1 MAAAV
6 DVNLSQLSSFTSLP
20 ESTFSNLLSN
30 PTSELVKTLLTQ
42 ISSKALEYET
52 VKSENVRLV
61 VELENAVRTGDTKN
75 RLLKSSV
82 EKGLKEAEELRQ
94 KLQAEGRLFHTSTC
108 CLRPSNLKWFVEV
121 AKISLEAEFRSIK
134 ASSSSCTAEVLSL
147 QQRITELESS
157 NRDKLTLLESK
168 SKAFDDLASELSEK
182 HKKTLDL
189 RRDIST
195 HEQTIRSINA
205 TASSAKYRE
214 QSLQQEIE
222 SLRRNNEWLDQEL
235 KTKTAEFSKFRKEK
249 SAHIAELQRQN
260 NDASTAI
267 DAANRTE
274 QTLRT
279 RLEEVNQKAD
289 EFLLQTQQLRE
300 EAARQEESFR
310 TELDSSHRLAEL
322 LQNAVDTERL
332 RQQELQSQ
340 LDETKENAAEQLGK
354 VNAEIETEHQDR
366 LAAENR
372 IAELEVQI
380 ERLEADAML
389 ESQHVAVPRTP
400 RPMVNGNVRGTS
412 TPDRSPSRTFSP
424 APSLL
429 RGGLNFTQL
438 FSEYN
443 SVKAQLEAEKRR
455 NVHLSSTIDE
465 MLQGLA
471 AKKPEFDELQAERDR
486 FQSEVVEMSLSLDS
500 VCKQRD
506 QAKKDARRWEG
517 QVAGLGREGDV
528 LRQQLRD
535 LSSQVK
541 VLLMEINA
549 SNEGLAGYSPEER
562 LRLEQLARGELDEE
576 SSSDGTDTDRFISQN
591 LVIYRNISDLQEQNT
606 KLLRLTRELG
616 TQMEGEEALT
626 QKNQA
631 TQMVEQIESLR
642 QHNERLA
649 DEAKTLSTQSQ
660 SYIQERDMFRRMLS
674 HRGQF
679 PPPESEL
686 GSMFGESVGGRPVT
700 PSRHNLQNSIE
711 RSPTSKELA
720 DHVKALKEMQI
731 HFDSYRQEAAS
742 DRSTLKDQVDSLS
755 KKSAELRAEVSR
767 RNSEVTLAHE
777 RYEMLQSNYSM
788 LKNENTE
795 LQKRSHTLSDR
806 AAQQDM
812 KVQQVAEDLVEA
824 KGVIESLRNETAN
837 LKAEKEFWRTIEKRL
852 TDDNAHLI
860 NERERLSTL
869 NINLQTMQ
877 NEHEHLDKTS
887 RRRLESQIEALERE
901 LNGLKRKLAD
911 EAENSRNLNQ
921 RREYEQQQSQK
932 RIDDLISSISST
944 REELASVRTTRDHL
958 QIRLDEMTMEVRNA
972 ESRLHVLQSQG
983 ATSSNAALPAT
994 TGSPLINSNQPSVER
1009 EHELVTEITNLKREL
1024 ELSRSDL
1031 DNVKVQMEQYKAI
1044 SQSSEEELQSLN
1056 DTQDQYRQ
1064 EMDSIITE
1072 RDAKIQEMQQRF
1084 ELVQSELTKLEAEFS
1099 TLQAEKVDSD
1109 QRLEEQKSAFEA
1121 EVSRIKDWAERKESE
1136 ARFHQED
1143 LKVQAEIAQQAQ
1155 QNYENELVKHA
1166 DAARNLQKA
1175 RAEFSQLKLEAIEL
1189 RTEAESARAS
1199 LSQSEVSWVEA
1210 KEHYEQEILD
1220 LKARREDTHK
1230 QNQLLHKQLENVN
1243 SQIIALQHKQSVN
1256 QDTEEDAPNLQ
1267 TSGHDNLQEL
1277 ISYLRRE
1284 KEIVDVQL
1292 ELSSQESK
1300 RLRQQYEHTQSQLD
1314 ETRLKLNQQRR
1325 AEENSERNALN
1336 HNKLVETINE
1346 LNLNRE
1352 SNVTLRLEKNQAQ
1365 SSLVEKSKLV
1375 EELREQ
1381 IQLLDTKVR
1390 ELEDMAE
1397 SQQEDLRMVQEAR
1410 ERFEQRYHDILN
1422 RSDAVDPAEFE
1433 SLKEQ
1438 LKALQTERDT
1448 LLSAKEALQGQVD
1461 EIPDQIQ
1468 KLQEKADERLE
1479 ESRNKLK
1486 EQAKAKSREQTT
1498 KINEKDAALRSALQT
1513 ASEEKDSFKKQI
1525 ATLQEDLDVARAA
1538 RDQAQTMQEA
1548 AQDETAKARSQI
1560 GVEDGQITGD
1570 DTENTNQAEILQLR
1584 GEIQMARARADEEA
1598 GRLTQLQHNF
1608 ESSQTR
1614 GLFLENQLVSSI
1626 HDHWRSKLI
1635 RDKGYYAAKP

>member
-1 MAAAV
+1 M
-6 DVNLSQLSSFTSLP
+6 
-20 ESTFSNLLSN
+20 
-30 PTSELVKTLLTQ
+30 
-42 ISSKALEYET
+42 
-52 VKSENVRLV
+52 
-61 VELENAVRTGDTKN
+61 
-75 RLLKSSV
+75 
-82 EKGLKEAEELRQ
+82 
-94 KLQAEGRLFHTSTC
+94 
-108 CLRPSNLKWFVEV
+108 
-121 AKISLEAEFRSIK
+121 
-134 ASSSSCTAEVLSL
+134 LSL

-214 QSLQQEIE
+214 QSLQQEID

-249 SAHIAELQRQN
+249 SSYIAELQRQN

-267 DAANRTE
+267 DTANRTE

-289 EFLLQTQQLRE
+289 EFLSQTQQLRE

-322 LQNAVDTERL
+322 LQNSVDTERL

-366 LAAENR
+366 LAAESR

-400 RPMVNGNVRGTS
+400 RPMVNGDIRGTP

-443 SVKAQLEAEKRR
+443 GVKAQLEAEKRR

-465 MLQGLA
+465 MLQGLD
-471 AKKPEFDELQAERDR
+471 AKKPELDELQADRDR

-500 VCKQRD
+500 VCKERD

-541 VLLMEINA
+541 VLLMEVNA
-549 SNEGLAGYSPEER
+549 SNEGLSGYSPEER

-591 LVIYRNISDLQEQNT
+591 LVIYRKISDLQDQNT

-616 TQMEGEEALT
+616 TQMEGEEALR
-626 QKNQA
+626 QKDQA
-631 TQMVEQIESLR
+631 TQMVEQIEALR

-679 PPPESEL
+679 PPESEL

-700 PSRHNLQNSIE
+700 PSRHNLQDSIE

-755 KKSAELRAEVSR
+755 RKSAELRAEVSR
-767 RNSEVTLAHE
+767 RNGEVTLAHE

-812 KVQQVAEDLVEA
+812 RVQQVAEDLVEA

-852 TDDNAHLI
+852 TDDNANLL

-877 NEHEHLDKTS
+877 NEHEHLDKAS
-887 RRRLESQIEALERE
+887 RRRLESQIEALEGE

-911 EAENSRNLNQ
+911 EAENNRNLNQ

-932 RIDDLISSISST
+932 RIDDLISSLSSV
-944 REELASVRTTRDHL
+944 REELASMRTTRDHL
-958 QIRLDEMTMEVRNA
+958 QTRLDEMTMEVRNA
-972 ESRLHVLQSQG
+972 ESRLHVLQFQG
-983 ATSSNAALPAT
+983 ATSSNAALPES
-994 TGSPLINSNQPSVER
+994 TGSTLINSNQSSVER
-1009 EHELVTEITNLKREL
+1009 EYELVTELTDLKRQL
-1024 ELSRSDL
+1024 EHARSDL
-1031 DNVKVQMEQYKAI
+1031 DNVKVQVEQYKAI

-1064 EMDSIITE
+1064 EMDSIIAE

-1109 QRLEEQKSAFEA
+1109 QRLEEQKDVFEA
-1121 EVSRIKDWAERKESE
+1121 EVNRIKDWAERNESA

-1166 DAARNLQKA
+1166 DAARNLQKV

-1189 RTEAESARAS
+1189 KTEAESARTS
-1199 LSQSEVSWVEA
+1199 LSQSEESWVEA

-1220 LKARREDTHK
+1220 LKTRREDTHT

-1243 SQIIALQHKQSVN
+1243 GQITALQHKQSMN
-1256 QDTEEDAPNLQ
+1256 PNTEEDTPNLQ

-1300 RLRQQYEHTQSQLD
+1300 RLRQQFGYTQSQLD

-1336 HNKLVETINE
+1336 HNKLMETINE

-1365 SSLVEKSKLV
+1365 SSLVEKSKLA
-1375 EELREQ
+1375 EELKEQ

-1397 SQQEDLRMVQEAR
+1397 SQQEDLRMAQEAR

-1438 LKALQTERDT
+1438 LTALQIERDT
-1448 LLSAKEALQGQVD
+1448 LSSAKDALQGQVD

-1513 ASEEKDSFKKQI
+1513 ASEEKDSFQKQI

-1548 AQDETAKARSQI
+1548 AQDETAKVRSQT

-1570 DTENTNQAEILQLR
+1570 DTENPNQAEMLQLR
-1584 GEIQMARARADEEA
+1584 EEIQMARARADEVK
-1598 GRLTQLQHNF
+1598 GRLTQLQHDF

-1614 GLFLENQLVSSI
+1614 VLFLESQLVSSI
-1626 HDHWRSKLI
+1626 RDYWRFKLI
-1635 RDKGYYAAKP
+1635 EDEDYYAAKP